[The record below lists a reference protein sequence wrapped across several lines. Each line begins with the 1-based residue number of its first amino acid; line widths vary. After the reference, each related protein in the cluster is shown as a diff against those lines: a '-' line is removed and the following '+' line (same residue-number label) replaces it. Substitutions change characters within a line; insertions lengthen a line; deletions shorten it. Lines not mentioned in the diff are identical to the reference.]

1 MRYKN
6 IKVEEVLIEFQ
17 NCLKV
22 ITDEEEAFDCFAD
35 LIEDKLEDDAY
46 IDYVSDDIIQIRFER
61 ETNKSTFKYVVD
73 FYKNYIEYNSKI
85 TSFCD
90 VKFILVLEDFLTN
103 ENGKSYNS
111 EEFTFDELK
120 NNDEIFKM
128 TKLDI
133 EDNHFKFI
141 KINNTSKGLTL
152 DWTSKENNF
161 EGILKDIENKV
172 FIKENPILIIQD
184 KDKKIYSIVEKFLLE
199 NNYSIKIFKSNSK
212 DNEIVLKNIF
222 NDKFLKNSDITD
234 KKAIFFECENI
245 NNECIE
251 ILDIY
256 YTIVDKDLGKDVI
269 FYMDTNTIPP
279 VSFENQKIY
288 KMIFSNYNSCIEEK
302 E

>member
-1 MRYKN
+1 MKYKN

-17 NCLKV
+17 NYLK
-22 ITDEEEAFDCFAD
+22 IFKDDEKAFDYFAD

-46 IDYVSDDIIQIRFER
+46 IDFVSNDIIQIRFEK
-61 ETNKSTFKYVVD
+61 ETNKGTFKYVVD
-73 FYKNYIEYNSKI
+73 FYKKYIEYNKNI
-85 TSFCD
+85 TNFCD
-90 VKFILVLEDFLTN
+90 VKFILELEDFLIS

-120 NNDEIFKM
+120 NNDEILKM

-141 KINNTSKGLTL
+141 KINT
-152 DWTSKENNF
+152 TSKENNF
-161 EGILKDIENKV
+161 EGILKDIENKI
-172 FIKENPILIIQD
+172 FIKGNPILIIQD
-184 KDKKIYSIVEKFLLE
+184 QDKKLYSIVEKVLLE
-199 NNYSIKIFKSNSK
+199 NNYSIEVLKSKSK
-212 DNEIVLKNIF
+212 DNENILMNIF
-222 NDKFLKNSDITD
+222 NDKFLKNSEVND
-234 KKAIFFECENI
+234 KKAIFFECEDI

-256 YTIVDKDLGKDVI
+256 YMIVDKELKKDVI

-279 VSFENQKIY
+279 VSFENSKIY
-288 KMIFSNYNSCIEEK
+288 KMIFTNYNSYTEEK

>member
-1 MRYKN
+1 MKYKN

-17 NCLKV
+17 NYLK
-22 ITDEEEAFDCFAD
+22 IFKDDEKAFDYFAD

-46 IDYVSDDIIQIRFER
+46 IDFVSNDIIQIRFEK
-61 ETNKSTFKYVVD
+61 ETNKGTFKYVVD
-73 FYKNYIEYNSKI
+73 FYKKYIEYNKNI
-85 TSFCD
+85 TNFCD
-90 VKFILVLEDFLTN
+90 VKFILELEDFLIS

-120 NNDEIFKM
+120 NNDEILKM

-141 KINNTSKGLTL
+141 KINT
-152 DWTSKENNF
+152 TSKENNF
-161 EGILKDIENKV
+161 EGILKDIENKI
-172 FIKENPILIIQD
+172 FIKGNPILIIQD
-184 KDKKIYSIVEKFLLE
+184 QDKKLYSIVEKVLLE
-199 NNYSIKIFKSNSK
+199 NNYSIEVLKSKSK
-212 DNEIVLKNIF
+212 DNESILKNIF
-222 NDKFLKNSDITD
+222 NDKFLKNSEVND
-234 KKAIFFECENI
+234 KKAIFFECEYI

-256 YTIVDKDLGKDVI
+256 YMIVDKELKKDLI

-279 VSFENQKIY
+279 VSFENPKIY
-288 KMIFSNYNSCIEEK
+288 KMIFTNYNSYTEEK